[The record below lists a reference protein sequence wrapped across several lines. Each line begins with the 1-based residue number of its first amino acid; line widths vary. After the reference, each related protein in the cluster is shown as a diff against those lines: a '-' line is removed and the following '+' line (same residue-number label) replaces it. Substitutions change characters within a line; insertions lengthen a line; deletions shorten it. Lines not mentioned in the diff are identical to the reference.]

1 MSYLMLPTEALPDPN
16 PATRH
21 PAAASSLA
29 ADDRRSGPLLAWA
42 ALAIV
47 AVTATA
53 AAVLF

>member
-21 PAAASSLA
+21 PAAASSLG
-29 ADDRRSGPLLAWA
+29 ADDRRGGPLLAWA

>member
-16 PATRH
+16 Q
-21 PAAASSLA
+21 ASSNHA
-29 ADDRRSGPLLAWA
+29 AVRQAVDQRREGPLLAWA